1 MVSLQVP
8 GEASV
13 RPVPSPMG
21 MGRGRGR
28 LGGPVREKIQRA
40 HGGGARG
47 KAGKEKLGRGGVF
60 RGFLPEAALRNN
72 GPLSVFLFLDES
84 SLIL

>member
-1 MVSLQVP
+1 MSGPCAQSYGHGERE
-8 GEASV
+8 GEA
-13 RPVPSPMG
+13 
-21 MGRGRGR
+21 
-28 LGGPVREKIQRA
+28 
-40 HGGGARG
+40 GGACERKDSEGSWRRVG

-72 GPLSVFLFLDES
+72 GPLSVFLFLDEN

>member
-40 HGGGARG
+40 HGGGWGKRG
-47 KAGKEKLGRGGVF
+47 R
-60 RGFLPEAALRNN
+60 RN
-72 GPLSVFLFLDES
+72 
-84 SLIL
+84 